1 MFAYLLFNR
10 RRGSAWFGAEM
21 SIWQGAKI
29 DVKGVLARLASLSF
43 IARSRRIQGSGL
55 RPAVRIEDS
64 VTPNFLVCLE
74 TGSRQVLLRRHLRE
88 TLRMTPEEYRDRWGL
103 PPEYPMVA
111 ANYQARKA
119 DAQKTGHHGQY

>member
-1 MFAYLLFNR
+1 MGIDRGAHKDRKGLL
-10 RRGSAWFGAEM
+10 AWLATLSVFGRAR
-21 SIWQGAKI
+21 QRPGA
-29 DVKGVLARLASLSF
+29 A
-43 IARSRRIQGSGL
+43 L

-74 TGSRQVLLRRHLRE
+74 TGSRQVLLKRHLRE

-111 ANYQARKA
+111 ANYKMRRAAAKRV
-119 DAQKTGHHGQY
+119 GHHG

>member
-1 MFAYLLFNR
+1 M
-10 RRGSAWFGAEM
+10 
-21 SIWQGAKI
+21 
-29 DVKGVLARLASLSF
+29 
-43 IARSRRIQGSGL
+43 RSRRHALRERRGLLAWLSVLSRMRRAPGIAL

-111 ANYQARKA
+111 ANYLRRKA
-119 DAQKTGHHGQY
+119 AARQAERHG

>member
-1 MFAYLLFNR
+1 MGIGRMVSTTGKGLL
-10 RRGSAWFGAEM
+10 
-21 SIWQGAKI
+21 
-29 DVKGVLARLASLSF
+29 DRLALF
-43 IARSRRIQGSGL
+43 FGPVRLRPARSAL

-74 TGSRQVLLRRHLRE
+74 TGTRQVLLRRHLRE

-111 ANYQARKA
+111 ESYQRRRKA
-119 DAQKTGHHGQY
+119 VRHAERHG

>member
-1 MFAYLLFNR
+1 MMGFKRIANWNGRGLLAWLLSASASNRLR
-10 RRGSAWFGAEM
+10 RRAGFA
-21 SIWQGAKI
+21 
-29 DVKGVLARLASLSF
+29 
-43 IARSRRIQGSGL
+43 L

-103 PPEYPMVA
+103 PPEYPMIA
-111 ANYQARKA
+111 ANYLRRRETVRQAS
-119 DAQKTGHHGQY
+119 HHG

>member
-1 MFAYLLFNR
+1 MGIGRGVFERRKGLL
-10 RRGSAWFGAEM
+10 AWLTSRSF
-21 SIWQGAKI
+21 
-29 DVKGVLARLASLSF
+29 LARVATGP
-43 IARSRRIQGSGL
+43 AQAL

-111 ANYQARKA
+111 ANYLARRA
-119 DAQKTGHHGQY
+119 AAQRQGHHG